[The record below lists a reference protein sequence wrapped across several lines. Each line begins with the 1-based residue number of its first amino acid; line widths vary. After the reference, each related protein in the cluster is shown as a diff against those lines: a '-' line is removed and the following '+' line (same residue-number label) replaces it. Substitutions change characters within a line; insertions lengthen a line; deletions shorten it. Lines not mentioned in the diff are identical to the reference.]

1 MLVKDEDKAQYEG
14 IVDYDPELHGTTGF
28 LKTTIPNYVGGLT
41 MPLIRSMEAAG
52 IAINKDPVS
61 LLRCSVS
68 MCCLKSHCSQCS
80 GTNIGAFITPIS
92 ANATTA
98 LRSHAAIV
106 RYPVVYYVPHSDP

>member
-14 IVDYDPELHGTTGF
+14 IVDYNPELHGTTGF
-28 LKTTIPNYVGGLT
+28 LKTTIPSYVGGLT

-61 LLRCSVS
+61 LLRHPAFSFVTF
-68 MCCLKSHCSQCS
+68 LIYVCSQCS
-80 GTNIGAFITPIS
+80 GSNIGAFITPIS

-106 RYPVVYYVPHSDP
+106 RYLFIYLL